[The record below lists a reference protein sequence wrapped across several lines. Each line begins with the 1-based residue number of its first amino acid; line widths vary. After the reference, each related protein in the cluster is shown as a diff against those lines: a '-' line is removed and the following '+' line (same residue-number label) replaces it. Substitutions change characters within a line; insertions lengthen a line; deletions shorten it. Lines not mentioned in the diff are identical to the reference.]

1 MNTMLDDDMKVKP
14 SDKYKDISF
23 ELYEDI
29 LQLGNIGY
37 LNDYVIGMRRAIIST
52 FYVIEDID

>member
-1 MNTMLDDDMKVKP
+1 MNTMLDDNMKIKP

-23 ELYEDI
+23 ELYEEI

>member
-1 MNTMLDDDMKVKP
+1 MNAMLDDDMKVKP

-23 ELYEDI
+23 ELYEEI

-37 LNDYVIGMRRAIIST
+37 LNDYVIGMRRAII
-52 FYVIEDID
+52 